1 MLMAACYFI
10 LCSNVFAQGKITGK
24 VTDKRFKGIDADV
37 KLLKASDSSFV
48 KGAKCDTNGVFSIE
62 QIAYGEYRLE
72 VSYIEY
78 SKLTLNNI
86 SISESRLSH
95 TFDTLKLVKQDI
107 TTEEINVESEKGLIQ
122 FSADKK
128 IFNVEDI
135 QIDVPKRVEE
145 ANPVREGV
153 VSFFNTSK
161 GFGFINDRETGE
173 RVFVHINNLAG
184 PIKETDKVSFEVEIG
199 ERGPSAVNVKKI

>member
-1 MLMAACYFI
+1 MAKPKETFNKKEKEKKRLKQRQEKQEKMEERKA
-10 LCSNVFAQGKITGK
+10 NGKKGK
-24 VTDKRFKGIDADV
+24 SLAEMMAYIDE
-37 KLLKASDSSFV
+37 
-48 KGAKCDTNGVFSIE
+48 NG
-62 QIAYGEYRLE
+62 
-72 VSYIEY
+72 
-78 SKLTLNNI
+78 NI
-86 SISESRLSH
+86 S
-95 TFDTLKLVKQDI
+95 DTPPDPRY
-107 TTEEINVESEKGLIQ
+107 
-122 FSADKK
+122 KK

-184 PIKETDKVSFEVEIG
+184 PIKETDKVSFEVEMG